1 MHSVFYQRVFALVTA
16 GVLAALLLRIIQPFV
31 GAILWSLLLA
41 VLLHPLQVVL
51 ARRLGG
57 RTALASLL
65 VTLAGALLIL
75 APAAGLAVVFARQAR
90 DLVGMFQGMADRYH
104 VTRPSDIL
112 DVPLLARAVEWIEAM
127 TPVTAEQIQ
136 TWVLDGGKTLLAVLV
151 GSSGQFF
158 AGALGALVSVI
169 LALFLLFFFLRDG
182 KDMARR
188 ALSLVPLSPERRMA
202 LADHLSAVTRAVAF
216 GALLTALV
224 QGALVGIA
232 FAIVRLPSPVV
243 FGVLA
248 AVAALLPL
256 VGTALVWLPAAGVL
270 VAQGRLGSALFLA
283 IWGIAVVSSIDNFL
297 RPLVISGR
305 AQISTLPVFLG
316 LLGGISAFGPIGIVL
331 GPVVVALTL
340 ALLRFAEEG
349 VTQPARDTPRPIPP
363 STGASSPSIPSN

>member
-1 MHSVFYQRVFALVTA
+1 MHSVFYQRVFALAAA
-16 GVLAALLLRIIQPFV
+16 GVLSILLLRIIQPFV

-41 VLLHPLQVVL
+41 VLLHPVQVAL

-57 RTALASLL
+57 RSALAALL
-65 VTLAGALLIL
+65 LTMAGVLLIL
-75 APAAGLAVVFARQAR
+75 APAAGLTIVFARQAR
-90 DLVGMFQGMADRYH
+90 DLIAMLQGMADRYH
-104 VTRPSDIL
+104 VTRPSDL
-112 DVPLLARAVEWIEAM
+112 FDVPVLARAVEWIESV

-136 TWVLDGGKTLLAVLV
+136 AWVLEGGKTLLAVLV
-151 GSSGQFF
+151 GASGSIF

-169 LALFLLFFFLRDG
+169 LTLFLLFFFLRDG
-182 KDMARR
+182 GDMARR
-188 ALSLVPLSPERRMA
+188 ALVLVPLSPERRMA
-202 LADHLSAVTRAVAF
+202 LAEHLSAVARAVAF
-216 GALLTALV
+216 GALFTALV

-256 VGTALVWLPAAGVL
+256 VGTALIWVPAAGVL
-270 VAQGRLGSALFLA
+270 VMQGRLGSALFLA
-283 IWGIAVVSSIDNFL
+283 IWGVAAVSPVDNVL

-331 GPVVVALTL
+331 GPVVVALAL
-340 ALLRFAEEG
+340 ALLRFAEEAASD
-349 VTQPARDTPRPIPP
+349 PAGGPTSPA
-363 STGASSPSIPSN
+363 GA